1 MEVQSVTYYGF
12 NRDLRTVEKRMTYN
26 YEQGNDV
33 VVVERRSYTIEM
45 YDSKGSIERPSK
57 GSNIDQMV

>member
-1 MEVQSVTYYGF
+1 MEVQSVTYYGL
-12 NRDLRTVEKRMTYN
+12 NDGLRTVEKRMTYN

-45 YDSKGSIERPSK
+45 YDSKGSIEQPSK

>member
-1 MEVQSVTYYGF
+1 MEVQSVTYYGL

-45 YDSKGSIERPSK
+45 YDSKGSIEQPSK